1 MQAIEDNH
9 GVTTGKLFL
18 DLFRNQ
24 PKLCAIAVL
33 LAILL
38 PFCSGLT
45 ILLTIP
51 ILNSV
56 DISLG
61 PSTSNSIGEFFR
73 SVFATIG
80 VPQSL
85 LGALFVFISTST
97 IQAMLLW
104 YQLRVNARLRVKF
117 VVGRQKRLNE
127 AIGAAQ
133 WLVCMQVRPQ
143 DVAHS
148 LSVEA
153 DRVLKGLKS
162 LLSLVSNVSLAVVY
176 LLFSAC
182 LSAAMTMVVAFVGLV
197 LTPFVMPMV
206 RSSRGSG
213 VQLSRLTR
221 QFYRDVLDHLAG
233 VKEAKSMDAE
243 SRHAVEFET
252 VADLVAQTRLRF
264 ESAKGASH
272 FVFSFGTAV
281 GIGFSAYLAV
291 EVLKIPIVNLFLL
304 IIIYSRLTPRLLK
317 IQSDFQDIVYMLPA
331 YANMINLQRVAESAA
346 ENRPDE
352 SSGRKIPFK
361 KSIEL
366 TDVGFRY
373 QNDADVWALLHINLT
388 FAAGSVTAI
397 VGHSGSGKSTLAD
410 LLLGL
415 LHPAE
420 GQITADGTNIHNHVS
435 SWRRLVGYVPQDT
448 FLLHDTI
455 RANLLWAN
463 PKATADDI
471 SEALRLASVDDVVA
485 GLPDGLETIVGER
498 GLRLS
503 GGERQRIALARAM
516 LRKPSVLILDE
527 ATSSLDAENQEK
539 VMSALRTLHGKLTV
553 ILIAHRMST
562 VRSADQIVILDQGH
576 VVAQGRFEELRAK
589 NDRFRKLIND
599 EPLPMAS

>member
-9 GVTTGKLFL
+9 NITTKSFFL
-18 DLFRNQ
+18 DLFRSQ
-24 PKLCAIAVL
+24 PAQCVIAVL

-51 ILNSV
+51 ILDTA

-61 PSTSNSIGEFFR
+61 PSTSNSIGDFFR
-73 SVFATIG
+73 RCFAIIG
-80 VPQSL
+80 IPQSL
-85 LGALFVFISTST
+85 LGALFVFVSAST

-104 YQLRVNARLRVKF
+104 YQLRVSACLRVKF
-117 VVGRQKRLNE
+117 VVDRQKRLNA

-133 WLVCMQVRPQ
+133 WLTCMQVRPQ

-176 LLFSAC
+176 LLFSTF
-182 LSAAMTMVVAFVGLV
+182 LSVAMTGIVAFVGLA
-197 LTPFVMPMV
+197 LMPFVIPMV
-206 RSSRGSG
+206 RSFRESG
-213 VQLSRLTR
+213 VRLSQLTR
-221 QFYRDVLDHLAG
+221 QFYRDVLDYLAG

-243 SRHAVEFET
+243 SRHAVEFDAI
-252 VADLVAQTRLRF
+252 ADLVARTRLRV
-264 ESAKGASH
+264 ESAKGVSNL
-272 FVFSFGTAV
+272 VFSFGTAV
-281 GIGFSAYLAV
+281 GIAFSAYLAV
-291 EVLKIPIVNLFLL
+291 EVLSIPTVNLFLL

-317 IQSDFQDIVYMLPA
+317 IQSDFQDVVYMLPA
-331 YANMINLQRVAESAA
+331 YANIIALQKVAESAV
-346 ENRPDE
+346 ENQPDE
-352 SSGRKIPFK
+352 SSGPKISFK

-366 TDVGFRY
+366 IDVGFRY
-373 QNDADVWALLHINLT
+373 QNDADVWALRHINLT

-415 LHPAE
+415 LHPAQ

-463 PKATADDI
+463 PKATTDDM
-471 SEALRLASVDDVVA
+471 SEALRLASIDGVVA

-498 GLRLS
+498 GVRLS

-539 VMSALRTLHGKLTV
+539 VMSALKTLHGELTV

-562 VRSADQIVILDQGH
+562 VRSADQIVILDRGH

-589 NDRFRKLIND
+589 NDRFRKLTND
-599 EPLPMAS
+599 APLPIAS